1 MLNKYTKIYLAHW
14 MEMIF
19 EQQGVQIEQEKE
31 SNKQSSFI
39 YKPPIWKQ
47 FLSEVLF

>member
-1 MLNKYTKIYLAHW
+1 

-19 EQQGVQIEQEKE
+19 EQQGVQIKQEKE

-39 YKPPIWKQ
+39 YKPPI
-47 FLSEVLF
+47 